1 MATRAQI
8 AKLKKDWLEDPCW
21 DIEDTDGF
29 EEHRDDLIAFA
40 EEHRAKWKKALDA
53 ALTTKAETMGC
64 ADNPTLARHLMAL
77 EDRLSKLEEP
87 GS

>member
-1 MATRAQI
+1 MMIIDQI
-8 AKLKKDWLEDPCW
+8 EPML
-21 DIEDTDGF
+21 
-29 EEHRDDLIAFA
+29 H
-40 EEHRAKWKKALDA
+40 ALDA